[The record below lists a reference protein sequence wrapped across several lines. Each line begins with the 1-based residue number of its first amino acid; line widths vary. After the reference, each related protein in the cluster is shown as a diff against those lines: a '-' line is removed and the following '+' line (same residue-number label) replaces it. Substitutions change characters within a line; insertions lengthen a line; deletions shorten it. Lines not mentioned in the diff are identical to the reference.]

1 MQLSPDEVK
10 YLIQVLSQAS
20 SYTIARGEQID
31 FPGTKHQKLL
41 QKFKDEDLKLHPWY
55 KSASHTG
62 F

>member
-10 YLIQVLSQAS
+10 YLIQVLNQAS

-41 QKFKDEDLKLHPWY
+41 QKFKDEDLKLHP
-55 KSASHTG
+55 
-62 F
+62 